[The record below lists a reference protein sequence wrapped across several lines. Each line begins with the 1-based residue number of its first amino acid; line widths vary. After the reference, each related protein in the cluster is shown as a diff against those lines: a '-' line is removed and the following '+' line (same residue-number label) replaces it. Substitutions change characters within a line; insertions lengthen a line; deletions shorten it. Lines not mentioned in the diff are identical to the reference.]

1 MDNWNPLYHDA
12 DIQALVEVKGDKC
25 VVLMSCHP
33 EDKAEEMVK
42 QHHKVVKK
50 VMCLQEKRFRN
61 LEYKKYLLAPSDFQD
76 ILDDQLSKVA
86 LYSMEQLTSQICNKE
101 DSIGCENKH
110 GPPVKIAE
118 LLPVKPKKY
127 LEIIGKPLCTIN
139 ADSPYNQPL

>member
-1 MDNWNPLYHDA
+1 MK
-12 DIQALVEVKGDKC
+12 VKGDKC

-50 VMCLQEKRFRN
+50 VMCLQEKHFPN
-61 LEYKKYLLAPSDFQD
+61 LKYKKYLLAPSDFQY

-86 LYSMEQLTSQICNKE
+86 LYSMEQLTSQIRKKE

-118 LLPVKPKKY
+118 LLPIEPKKY
-127 LEIIGKPLCTIN
+127 LEIIGKPLGTIN